1 MENQKNIK
9 KTVIIISDCS
19 ENFIKIK
26 QILEENFNPVII
38 DESSYSFE
46 YISMKIKYF
55 SALIIRSEKAAENN
69 YKIFKQFSSDPLLLP
84 VPIIVCCHDISD
96 DSYAEKCLEYGAA
109 DIIYPP
115 LNKKFIIYKIQ
126 SAMHLKNSATFYQ
139 IENMLKELPSNI
151 YLKDSKGRYIFAT
164 HYWHHLEHPDDPEW
178 TIRGK
183 TDAEIRKDKAN
194 AQKAMEADKEIL
206 KTGKGT
212 AYTIEINSDGQRE
225 FLEIIKRPL
234 HDENGCI
241 SGIIGLINN
250 VTERELLRISLEESA
265 MMDELTC
272 VYNRRFFEQYTASLE
287 KSGKY
292 PVSIIS
298 ADCNDLKKVNDTY
311 GHLVGDEYIRM
322 TALLFRTNTTI
333 QHKGRIFRT
342 GGDEFVII
350 LSETSLDEAENII
363 KKLQNEAVH
372 FSVKQKNVSIS
383 YGASCLENKN
393 TSFRECL
400 DNADKQMYKNKS
412 EYKRNQRNPL

>member
-9 KTVIIISDCS
+9 KTIIIVSDGS
-19 ENFIKIK
+19 ENFFEIKK
-26 QILEENFNPVII
+26 MLSEKFNPVVI

-46 YISMKIKYF
+46 YIMKIKYF
-55 SALIIRSEKAAENN
+55 SALIIKSEKAAEDN
-69 YKIFKQFSSDPLLLP
+69 YKIFKEFSSDPLLSP
-84 VPIIVCCHDISD
+84 VPIIVCCQDILND
-96 DSYAEKCLEYGAA
+96 MYAENCLDCGAA

-115 LNKKFIIYKIQ
+115 FSKRLLIHKIQ
-126 SAMHLKNSATFYQ
+126 SSMHLKNSATFYQ

-183 TDAEIRKDKAN
+183 TDVEIRKDKAN
-194 AQKAMEADKEIL
+194 AEKAMEADMEIL
-206 KTGKGT
+206 RTGKGT
-212 AYTIEINSDGQRE
+212 AYTIEINADGQRE
-225 FLEIIKRPL
+225 FLEIIKQPL
-234 HDENGCI
+234 FDGNSCV

-272 VYNRRFFEQYTASLE
+272 VYNRRFFEQYTSSLE
-287 KSGKY
+287 KSGKF

-322 TALLFRTNTTI
+322 TALLFRTNSTI

-350 LSETSLDEAENII
+350 LSETPLDEAEDTV
-363 KKLQNEAVH
+363 KKLKNEAVH

-383 YGASCLENKN
+383 YGVSCIENKN
-393 TSFRECL
+393 ISFRKCL
-400 DNADKQMYKNKS
+400 DAADKKMYKNKS
-412 EYKRNQRNPL
+412 EYKRNQKSLS